1 MENPYKKPKK
11 PFGAKVNEQVEKIVY
26 QVMTNEGL
34 EQTVNRAI
42 QKAVLTLVYRYWLLA
57 VLGVITLSLFQAVLF
72 SLAFRWVSLNLK

>member
-1 MENPYKKPKK
+1 MENPNRKLKK
-11 PFGAKVNEQVEKIVY
+11 PFGAKVNQQIEKIVY

-57 VLGVITLSLFQAVLF
+57 VLGVLALSLFEAVLF
-72 SLAFRWVSLNLK
+72 SLTFRWVSLNLK